1 MVDIPREGYARRKRI
16 KRALYLVLVI
26 VALAAVTWAF
36 SRLEPAL
43 PSVERASVWVGEV
56 ERGPMVIEVR
66 GTGTLVPEEIRWIA
80 ASTEGRVER
89 ILALPGSVVTA
100 ETILLELANPASERE
115 ALDAELQLKKA
126 IAELENLKVEIENQ
140 ELTQQSE
147 AARVQ
152 AEYQQKRMEA
162 ERYEVLAKEG
172 LVSDLHLKGLQITAE
187 ELAKRHQ
194 VEQKRLAMSSQSRQA
209 RIAAKQAEIEQ
220 LRGLAELRR
229 RQGETLQVRA
239 GISGVL
245 QDTPVEVG
253 QQVQAGEILGKVA
266 VPSRLKAEL
275 RIPETQVKD
284 VRAGMPASI
293 DTRNGLVAGKVV
305 RIDPAAKEGTVLVE
319 VAFTEKL
326 PEGARP
332 DQNTDGTIQIDRLDN
347 VLKMGRPVFGQEDTT
362 IGVFK
367 LVKDGEEAVRVPVH
381 LGRSSVTT
389 IQVVEGLGE
398 GDRVILSDTSEWDEV
413 DRIRLN

>member
-1 MVDIPREGYARRKRI
+1 
-16 KRALYLVLVI
+16 
-26 VALAAVTWAF
+26 
-36 SRLEPAL
+36 
-43 PSVERASVWVGEV
+43 
-56 ERGPMVIEVR
+56 
-66 GTGTLVPEEIRWIA
+66 
-80 ASTEGRVER
+80 
-89 ILALPGSVVTA
+89 
-100 ETILLELANPASERE
+100 
-115 ALDAELQLKKA
+115 
-126 IAELENLKVEIENQ
+126 
-140 ELTQQSE
+140 
-147 AARVQ
+147 
-152 AEYQQKRMEA
+152 
-162 ERYEVLAKEG
+162 
-172 LVSDLHLKGLQITAE
+172 LKGLQITAE

-194 VEQKRLAMSSQSRQA
+194 VEQQRLAMSAQSRQA

-220 LRGLAELRR
+220 LRGLAELRK
-229 RQGETLQVRA
+229 RQVETLQVRA

-245 QDTPVEVG
+245 QETPVEVG
-253 QQVQAGEILGKVA
+253 QQLQAGEILGKVA

-284 VRAGMPASI
+284 VRAGMRASI
-293 DTRNGLVAGKVV
+293 DTRNGVVAGKVV

-332 DQNTDGTIQIDRLDN
+332 DQNIDGTIQIDRLDD

-367 LVKDGEEAVRVPVH
+367 LVKDGGEAVRVPVH

-389 IQVVEGLGE
+389 IQVIEGLEEGE
-398 GDRVILSDTSEWDEV
+398 EVILSDTSEWDEF